1 MVTRALETRA
11 RIVRD
16 AASVFGTRGFF
27 GTSMSDLLSAT
38 GLQKG
43 GLYNH
48 FGSKEQLALEAFD
61 YAVSLIT
68 GRYVEAFAATDSQ
81 LDRLYAIVDVISAL
95 IDDPALPGGCP
106 ILNAAVESD
115 DVLPV
120 LRERAQEAMTSWLR
134 LIGSTAKAAV
144 EAGELRAEVDPR
156 QLATVVTATLEGA
169 VMLSK
174 LYGDPS
180 YMHRAVD
187 HVTAHIRSFATAPAA
202 APPRVRRTGKKA
214 AR

>member
-27 GTSMSDLLSAT
+27 GTSMSDLLRAT

-61 YAVSLIT
+61 YAVGLVT
-68 GRYVEAFAATDSQ
+68 DRYTEAFARTDSE
-81 LDRLYAIVDVISAL
+81 LERLLAIVDVISTL
-95 IDDPALPGGCP
+95 IDDPVLPGGCP

-115 DVLPV
+115 DLLPV

-134 LIGSTAKAAV
+134 LIGATVKAAV
-144 EAGELRAEVDPR
+144 DAGELRADVDPR

-174 LYGDPS
+174 LYGDPA
-180 YMHRAVD
+180 YMRRAVD
-187 HVTAHIRSFATAPAA
+187 HVTGHIRSFATVPAA
-202 APPRVRRTGKKA
+202 GPQPVRRTGKRA

>member
-16 AASVFGTRGFF
+16 AASVFSTRGFF

-61 YAVSLIT
+61 YAVNLIT
-68 GRYVEAFAATDSQ
+68 GRYTEAFAKTDSE
-81 LDRLYAIVDVISAL
+81 LGRLLAIVDVFSTL
-95 IDDPALPGGCP
+95 IDDPVLPGGCP
-106 ILNAAVESD
+106 ILNAAIESD
-115 DVLPV
+115 DLLPV
-120 LRERAQEAMTSWLR
+120 LRERAQQAMTRSLR
-134 LIGSTAKAAV
+134 LIGSTVKAAV
-144 EAGELRAEVDPR
+144 DAGELRADVDPR

-180 YMHRAVD
+180 YMRRAVD

-202 APPRVRRTGKKA
+202 GPPRVRRTRKKV